1 MGLVAWRFLL
11 WLLLRGH
18 SLGHVHSFSDCQ
30 EWSWY
35 YLWAL
40 LPRSYPW
47 VRVTYYCSVSVWLQV
62 VLKPLV
68 PVSLLPC
75 VDGSVCS
82 LGNAFKSAPHPALIA
97 PEWVQPCTCTLP
109 SWSSQLIMMP
119 GGLFWADSF
128 SGSFFKTSGCSAGL
142 MHYGATSLLS
152 MALHQDLFCTSLGME
167 FYTPYYK

>member
-1 MGLVAWRFLL
+1 MGLVAWRFPL
-11 WLLLRGH
+11 WLLRRGH

-68 PVSLLPC
+68 PVRLPPC

-119 GGLFWADSF
+119 GGLFWALSLVL
-128 SGSFFKTSGCSAGL
+128 SLKLLAALLVWCIIKLPACS
-142 MHYGATSLLS
+142 
-152 MALHQDLFCTSLGME
+152 QWLFIKIC
-167 FYTPYYK
+167 FVHP